1 MEELSYSI
9 HLGSDK
15 NRTNKAKEI
24 AKTNPSGETSFSNN
38 GIQNAKQL
46 SRVNKHNLR
55 DYDNNKEDIFVIYG
69 TNNLYR
75 DVQELYLQEFEDSRI
90 EYNNKQTRTD
100 RKIDNYFKHI
110 SDSNLWDLA
119 CELIVELGDMEFW
132 TNKDETY
139 RHKMIDVYNEQIKD
153 LARIVPD
160 FKIAN
165 AVVHFDETSPHLH
178 IVGVPVS
185 NNNTRGMKK
194 QVAKSKIFTKQ
205 SLTAIQDSM
214 RNCCIK
220 SYNKFYGRTAE
231 LKHKQKGR
239 NIDVNV
245 KDMKNY
251 KEFKKQYAKNRK
263 KFDKTTENMMVID
276 NSSKEI
282 KTMLDGL
289 KPAKLNK
296 NNKVISNE
304 DIDKLA
310 IKKLESIIFELTDS
324 LGKKNIKEAL
334 DVMHNLIYSK
344 EPIQKI
350 FITLYNHFKKLYFVT
365 LAQKEN
371 RDIIQVLNLKP
382 NQTFLVN
389 KYKMQA
395 KYFKQ
400 RELEKILQELIDLD
414 FYYKIGQIDI
424 QVGLEAI
431 LCTYCS

>member
-1 MEELSYSI
+1 MISDIETPSFGYEKKLIIVRNSGLFKKEGKRKNAEL
-9 HLGSDK
+9 
-15 NRTNKAKEI
+15 
-24 AKTNPSGETSFSNN
+24 AKTKEKINNYIKENMDIIKSAVVLVFVEEDVQKQDLLTTIEKN
-38 GIQNAKQL
+38 GIVCKFDYQKPPQIEKRIKAICNGYK
-46 SRVNKHNLR
+46 VNISSNTIR
-55 DYDNNKEDIFVIYG
+55 YFIECCG
-69 TNNLYR
+69 TNMQDLINEIRKL
-75 DVQELYLQEFEDSRI
+75 I
-90 EYNNKQTRTD
+90 EY
-100 RKIDNYFKHI
+100 
-110 SDSNLWDLA
+110 
-119 CELIVELGDMEFW
+119 EG
-132 TNKDETY
+132 
-139 RHKMIDVYNEQIKD
+139 
-153 LARIVPD
+153 
-160 FKIAN
+160 
-165 AVVHFDETSPHLH
+165 
-178 IVGVPVS
+178 
-185 NNNTRGMKK
+185 
-194 QVAKSKIFTKQ
+194 
-205 SLTAIQDSM
+205 
-214 RNCCIK
+214 
-220 SYNKFYGRTAE
+220 
-231 LKHKQKGR
+231 
-239 NIDVNV
+239 
-245 KDMKNY
+245 
-251 KEFKKQYAKNRK
+251 
-263 KFDKTTENMMVID
+263 ENG
-276 NSSKEI
+276 
-282 KTMLDGL
+282 T
-289 KPAKLNK
+289 
-296 NNKVISNE
+296 ISNE